1 MHNHMTGEKSMFSSL
16 QLNHDAQEI
25 VFGDSGKWEVV
36 GVRKIPISNDQY
48 ISNVL
53 LVDSLSYN
61 LLSVSQLCEM
71 GYNYLFTNEGVKILT
86 REDSSIAFSGRLKG
100 KLYLVDFTT
109 TRVTLETCLM
119 AKSSMGWLWHRRLAH
134 VGMRNLA
141 KLQKGEHILGLT
153 NVIFEKDKVCGACQA
168 GKQHGVPHPSKN
180 FVSTTIPLDLLHMDL
195 FGPVA
200 YISIG
205 SNKYGFVIVDDFS
218 RFTWV
223 FFLQDKSE
231 VQETFK
237 KFARRAQNEFEVKI
251 KRIRSDNGSE
261 FKNTSIEEFLD
272 EEGIKHEFSAPYTP
286 QQNRVVGRKNRTLIE
301 VARTMLDEYKTSDQ
315 FWAEAINTTCHTMNR
330 LYLHKILKKTAY
342 KLLTGK
348 KPKVHYFRVFG
359 SKCFILNKKSKSY
372 KFAPKV
378 DEGFML
384 GYGSNA
390 HSYRIFKK
398 TSGCVEITKDV
409 TFDESN
415 GSPEQIDP
423 SFAEKEELP
432 CEVIKK
438 LALGEVKPQE
448 RKKHEEEGGTRWT
461 CAIPAKSPEVPEKS
475 PEVPEVPDI
484 PDFFA

>member
-1 MHNHMTGEKSMFSSL
+1 MTGEKSMFSSL

-25 VFGDSGKWEVV
+25 VFGDSGKGEVV
-36 GVRKIPISNDQY
+36 GVGKIHISNDQS

-71 GYNYLFTNEGVKILT
+71 GYNCLFTNEGVQILR
-86 REDSSIAFSGRLKG
+86 REDSSIAFTGRLKG

-109 TRVTLETCLM
+109 IRVTPETCLM

-168 GKQHGVPHPSKN
+168 GKQHGAPHPSKN
-180 FVSTTIPLDLLHMDL
+180 IVSTTRPFELLHMDL

-205 SNKYGFVIVDDFS
+205 GNKYSFVIVDDFS

-231 VQETFK
+231 VQESFK

-286 QQNRVVGRKNRTLIE
+286 QQNGVVERKNRTLIE
-301 VARTMLDEYKTSDQ
+301 AARIMLDEYKTSNQ
-315 FWAEAINTTCHTMNR
+315 FWAEAINTACHAVNS
-330 LYLHKILKKTAY
+330 LYLHKILKKIAY
-342 KLLTGK
+342 ELLTGNE
-348 KPKVHYFRVFG
+348 PKVHYFRVFG
-359 SKCFILNKKSKSY
+359 SKCFILNKKSKSFQ
-372 KFAPKV
+372 FAPKV

-390 HSYRIFKK
+390 YTYHVFNK
-398 TSGCVEITKDV
+398 TSGCVEIAKDV

-415 GSPEQIDP
+415 GLQEQIDP
-423 SFAEKEELP
+423 SIVGNEESP
-432 CEVIKK
+432 CDAIKK
-438 LALGEVKPQE
+438 LGIGEVKPQE
-448 RKKHEEEGGTRWT
+448 WKENEEKGGTRGT
-461 CAIPAKSPEVPEKS
+461 SVIPAQS
-475 PEVPEVPDI
+475 PEVPDI
-484 PDFFA
+484 PDFFAKNKLKIVYFKM